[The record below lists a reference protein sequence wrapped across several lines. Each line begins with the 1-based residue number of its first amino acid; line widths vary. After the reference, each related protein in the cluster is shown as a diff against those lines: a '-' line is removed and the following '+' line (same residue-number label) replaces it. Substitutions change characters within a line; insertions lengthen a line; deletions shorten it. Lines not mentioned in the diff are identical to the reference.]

1 MNILVANLGSTS
13 FKYRLYRMP
22 EAIELARGSIE
33 RIGSAE
39 SRSMVSIGEY
49 RNEVVAGVA
58 DHAAAVRQCLA
69 QLTDTDHGCLRQAD
83 EVAAIGFKA
92 VHGGRLSGV
101 QQIDEEV
108 LEAMAEMNDVAPAHN
123 PPYIAAMR
131 QLSEQL
137 PQIPLVAAFE
147 TGFHQTIPKAN
158 ATYAIPEVWDRE
170 LNIRRF
176 GFHGASHRFI
186 AQRVAEKFNRGDLRV
201 ISCHLGGSSSLTAI
215 RNGQSVATSMGASPQ
230 SGILQN
236 NRVGDFDPFT
246 LPLIMR
252 QTGLTLEQV
261 LKKLAS
267 EGGLLG
273 ISGKSGD
280 VRDLEQAASEG
291 EPAATLALDTFVADI
306 RKYLGWMLVE
316 LGGTDVL
323 VFTGGIGENSAAV
336 RSAVCRD
343 LTQLGIDLDE
353 NQNRN
358 ARGEVAIE
366 SDKSQSQIWVIPTNE
381 EIVVA
386 SQVFSALNDKN
397 TNIQEAN

>member
-1 MNILVANLGSTS
+1 MSVLLRLCSSALPLLLLCSRRYPAASPVLVLIFS
-13 FKYRLYRMP
+13 
-22 EAIELARGSIE
+22 
-33 RIGSAE
+33 
-39 SRSMVSIGEY
+39 
-49 RNEVVAGVA
+49 
-58 DHAAAVRQCLA
+58 
-69 QLTDTDHGCLRQAD
+69 
-83 EVAAIGFKA
+83 
-92 VHGGRLSGV
+92 
-101 QQIDEEV
+101 
-108 LEAMAEMNDVAPAHN
+108 
-123 PPYIAAMR
+123 
-131 QLSEQL
+131 
-137 PQIPLVAAFE
+137 
-147 TGFHQTIPKAN
+147 
-158 ATYAIPEVWDRE
+158 
-170 LNIRRF
+170 
-176 GFHGASHRFI
+176 
-186 AQRVAEKFNRGDLRV
+186 
-201 ISCHLGGSSSLTAI
+201 SCHLGGSSSLTAI